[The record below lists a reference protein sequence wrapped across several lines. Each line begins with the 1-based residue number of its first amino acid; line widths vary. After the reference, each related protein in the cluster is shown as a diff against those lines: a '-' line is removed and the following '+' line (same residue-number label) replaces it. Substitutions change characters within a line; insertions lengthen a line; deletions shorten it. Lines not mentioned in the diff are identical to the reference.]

1 MGKANWEYEFEDDEE
16 LEQAMDEDY
25 ERYLKKLTDLRLKQR
40 RSWLLSKAKEEVG
53 LRILP
58 KPNLPINRPAP
69 PLYPLHSPYSRPTS
83 ALSSHEHRPTSPLS
97 QYSEDTRSNGPG
109 RRMSNETSLSYGT
122 SSMGPR
128 TPYRGQRAGSS
139 LSFYAESSRHGHA
152 SNASDSSHGHTKNGR
167 PSTSLGFHGAG
178 IPRVDRH
185 LSRAGVRSSFSM
197 TLMIRSEKNIS
208 AAASF
213 RLSLMM
219 KDRYHQTI
227 NSSGRFDFRMK
238 RLERSEQR
246 ETRHFRSRVLLLSF
260 RMGTRPQMDR
270 PLGARHGKASQILR
284 ARMRNLNEASQR
296 RRREK
301 QRRDNQMS
309 SGYPIPLPL
318 TMKRRS
324 KLEREPGLRSWTTS
338 NSLRRKRGASR
349 LYRARFA
356 VTMTTWDPHL

>member
-1 MGKANWEYEFEDDEE
+1 MSSRPVSPFSFAPTTPNIRPVSRQSFISTLAPARVSVVENEDVILISRLAHANSEDAGQRPAETQKHGEEVEIPVRDAIRPASRASSRQSRRQRVISAASSRISLRSGAGGEERQLGKRKLSVWSRGSAANLPYTAEEGGKDGGKTMGKANWEYEFEDDEE

-128 TPYRGQRAGSS
+128 TPVSRTKGGQLAV
-139 LSFYAESSRHGHA
+139 FYAESSRHGHA

-178 IPRVDRH
+178 HPSAVSCDVSILVPRH
-185 LSRAGVRSSFSM
+185 LF
-197 TLMIRSEKNIS
+197 NP
-208 AAASF
+208 ASI
-213 RLSLMM
+213 
-219 KDRYHQTI
+219 DT
-227 NSSGRFDFRMK
+227 
-238 RLERSEQR
+238 
-246 ETRHFRSRVLLLSF
+246 
-260 RMGTRPQMDR
+260 
-270 PLGARHGKASQILR
+270 
-284 ARMRNLNEASQR
+284 
-296 RRREK
+296 
-301 QRRDNQMS
+301 
-309 SGYPIPLPL
+309 
-318 TMKRRS
+318 
-324 KLEREPGLRSWTTS
+324 
-338 NSLRRKRGASR
+338 
-349 LYRARFA
+349 
-356 VTMTTWDPHL
+356 